1 MDLGYERGVIEA
13 ERLHVE
19 AYASQD
25 AVEGPRAFSE
35 KRKPVWQGR

>member
-13 ERLHVE
+13 EALFEV
-19 AYASQD
+19 YASQD
-25 AVEGPRAFSE
+25 AVEGRRAFPE